1 MKKTATQVGSGQQ
14 AKSDLNLPAP
24 SQAVLDLD
32 SAVSGHGVTAEAPVQ
47 SQNTAQESSV
57 SVADGGDETAQEPL
71 ALSLKQVR
79 DNEAWGDKSW
89 KDQLPRLES
98 LALPLLA
105 VGAESTQ
112 SPGERKAP
120 ADLRTG
126 RLLSGWT
133 TAKHSGAQIKNAC
146 SKVIAA
152 GTRTGKDAH
161 GLVVFDID
169 GETAVSWCLEH
180 RCDPAATP
188 TWQIH
193 RNTDES
199 RLKVAF
205 RLTEQQQQQLGQIK
219 TKVETKPPITDDTGK
234 PIAKG
239 EAVELFHGT
248 GQVIVLGRHHK
259 SKGHYFWPDAMGPEN
274 LAPAP
279 ECWWQAALTIAG
291 DTTKTTA
298 TKARSTG
305 KGDWRSL
312 NPCPICGRDTTSY
325 CSQHKDGK
333 TIRCFHGSTFKPPMG
348 LKAGDEITDK
358 QGTIWAF
365 SKVQGNGDVF
375 SVFVAPDPDRRR
387 KTAKTDNTRSKP
399 TITSA
404 GIQAVLDA
412 RGSGWRPQKEGP
424 PMRTEMAI
432 GDFSGRLTYVLG
444 SRLGFDELAL
454 MPAVDRVPLKDW
466 EVSLLH
472 GELSEAGWVIG
483 SKAAEAGLLLAAR
496 RNPFHPVREYLK
508 RVETDPTISAFDL
521 DKVAPDFFRAA
532 SALHKMMV
540 RKWLIGAVARAMDPG
555 CQMDYCL
562 VAQSDVQGIGKSSGF
577 QELASPEWFT
587 STIPDQDKD
596 WTLNVHCCWI
606 FELAELES
614 LTGAK
619 AAGKIKNMLT
629 TTTDLVRVPYG
640 KVPERMKRPSVF
652 CATVNKRVFLR
663 DDTGN
668 RRFWVVPIEGT
679 EKLDRAG
686 LAAARDGIWK
696 AAVLAYRSGELPML
710 PDGLADA
717 SEQQNDD
724 FREQDVWMPAISK
737 YLNRR
742 QQEQHIPV
750 QACELL
756 DHIGM
761 ASDRQIPRDAKRVR
775 ELAESL
781 GWRHQQRRTTGGER
795 KLGLWPGVAT
805 AATVATQAATQADPS
820 DANRFSRVATLATQK
835 SEDQSLKTKKQEQEQ
850 QPDDKCGDFSVATV
864 ATQSDPSDTNGSS
877 GNPSSVARVAT
888 PNSQPEWHQKA
899 RLLRDANPDMD
910 YLPLA
915 LKLQTDCG
923 VMVTGKQVREML
935 EQDDPRAA

>member
-1 MKKTATQVGSGQQ
+1 
-14 AKSDLNLPAP
+14 
-24 SQAVLDLD
+24 
-32 SAVSGHGVTAEAPVQ
+32 
-47 SQNTAQESSV
+47 
-57 SVADGGDETAQEPL
+57 
-71 ALSLKQVR
+71 
-79 DNEAWGDKSW
+79 
-89 KDQLPRLES
+89 
-98 LALPLLA
+98 
-105 VGAESTQ
+105 
-112 SPGERKAP
+112 
-120 ADLRTG
+120 
-126 RLLSGWT
+126 
-133 TAKHSGAQIKNAC
+133 
-146 SKVIAA
+146 
-152 GTRTGKDAH
+152 
-161 GLVVFDID
+161 
-169 GETAVSWCLEH
+169 
-180 RCDPAATP
+180 
-188 TWQIH
+188 
-193 RNTDES
+193 
-199 RLKVAF
+199 
-205 RLTEQQQQQLGQIK
+205 
-219 TKVETKPPITDDTGK
+219 
-234 PIAKG
+234 
-239 EAVELFHGT
+239 
-248 GQVIVLGRHHK
+248 
-259 SKGHYFWPDAMGPEN
+259 
-274 LAPAP
+274 
-279 ECWWQAALTIAG
+279 
-291 DTTKTTA
+291 
-298 TKARSTG
+298 
-305 KGDWRSL
+305 
-312 NPCPICGRDTTSY
+312 
-325 CSQHKDGK
+325 
-333 TIRCFHGSTFKPPMG
+333 MG

-365 SKVQGNGDVF
+365 SKVQGTGDVF

-387 KTAKTDNTRSKP
+387 KTAKTVNSRSKP
-399 TITSA
+399 TITST

-424 PMRTEMAI
+424 PIRSKMAI
-432 GDFSGRLTYVLG
+432 GDFSGRLTSELG
-444 SRLGFDELAL
+444 NRLGFDEVAL

-472 GELSEAGWVIG
+472 GELSEAGWIIG
-483 SKAAEAGLLLAAR
+483 SEAAEAGLLLAAR

-508 RVETDPTISAFDL
+508 RVEADPAIAAFDL
-521 DKVAPDFFRAA
+521 DQVAPRFFRAA

-562 VAQSDVQGIGKSSGF
+562 VLQSDIQGIGKSSEL

-696 AAVLAYRSGELPML
+696 AAVLAYRKGEKPML
-710 PDGLADA
+710 PEGLADA

-724 FREQDVWMPAISK
+724 FRERDVWMPLLTK
-737 YLNRR
+737 YLSRR

-750 QACELL
+750 QAGEFLE
-756 DHIGM
+756 HIGM
-761 ASDRQIPRDAKRVR
+761 ASERQNTYHGKRVR

-781 GWRHQQRRTTGGER
+781 GWRHQQKRAKGGER
-795 KLGLWPGVAT
+795 KLGLWPQVATSATSATGVAT
-805 AATVATQAATQADPS
+805 GPNASEASASNGVATSATS
-820 DANRFSRVATLATQK
+820 K

-850 QPDDKCGDFSVATV
+850 PSGDLCSFFEVAEVATRQN
-864 ATQSDPSDTNGSS
+864 ASDASGS
-877 GNPSSVARVAT
+877 GPVAT
-888 PNSQPEWHQKA
+888 PVAEVAEVATPGSEPEWHQKA
-899 RLLRDANPDMD
+899 RLLRDADPEMD

-923 VMVTGKQVREML
+923 VMVTGKQVREVL
-935 EQDDPRAA
+935 EQDAKRRASGFAIPVQEVA

>member
-1 MKKTATQVGSGQQ
+1 MQPCVPDQHKPSLGKASGSF
-14 AKSDLNLPAP
+14 K
-24 SQAVLDLD
+24 
-32 SAVSGHGVTAEAPVQ
+32 
-47 SQNTAQESSV
+47 
-57 SVADGGDETAQEPL
+57 
-71 ALSLKQVR
+71 
-79 DNEAWGDKSW
+79 AWRE
-89 KDQLPRLES
+89 QLPRLES
-98 LALPLLA
+98 LDLPLLA
-105 VGAESTQ
+105 VGAESTH
-112 SPGERKAP
+112 SLGERKAP

-126 RLLSGWT
+126 LALSGWP
-133 TAKHSGAQIKNAC
+133 TAKHTVQEIQAAC
-146 SKVIAA
+146 KKVIAA

-161 GLVVFDID
+161 GLLVFDLD
-169 GETAVSWCLEH
+169 GETAVSWCIEH

-205 RLTEQQQQQLGQIK
+205 RLSDAQQQQLGQIK
-219 TKVETKPPITDDTGK
+219 TKIETKPPVEDAAGK
-234 PIAKG
+234 VIAKG
-239 EAVELFHGT
+239 EAVELFHQG
-248 GQVIVLGRHHK
+248 GSQVIVLGQHHK
-259 SKGHYFWPDAMGPEN
+259 SKGLYFWPDAMGPED
-274 LAPAP
+274 LAPIP
-279 ECWWQAALTIAG
+279 ESWWQAALTIAG
-291 DTTKTTA
+291 DTTTKAAT

-312 NPCPICGRDTTSY
+312 SPCPICGRDTTGY

-333 TIRCFHGSTFKPPMG
+333 TIRCFHGVTFKPPMG
-348 LKAGDEITDK
+348 LKPGDEITDK

-365 SKVQGNGDVF
+365 SKVQGTGDEF

-387 KTAKTDNTRSKP
+387 KTAKTAKTSKP
-399 TITSA
+399 SITST

-412 RGSGWRPQKEGP
+412 CGVGWAAEDGKNKRGK
-424 PMRTEMAI
+424 MAI
-432 GDFSGRLTYVLG
+432 GDLSGRLTHELG
-444 SRLGFDELAL
+444 NRLGFDEVAM
-454 MPAVDRVPLKDW
+454 MPAIDRVPLKDW

-472 GELSEAGWVIG
+472 GELSEAGWIIG
-483 SKAAEAGLLLAAR
+483 SEAAEAGLLLAAR

-508 RVETDPTISAFDL
+508 RVELDPAVAAFDL
-521 DKVAPDFFRAA
+521 DQVAPRFFRAA
-532 SALHKMMV
+532 SALHKAMV

-562 VAQSDVQGIGKSSGF
+562 VAQSDVQGLGKSSAF
-577 QELASPEWFT
+577 RDLASPEWFT

-668 RRFWVVPIEGT
+668 RRFWVVPIDGT

-686 LAAARDGIWK
+686 LAEARDGIWK
-696 AAVLAYRSGELPML
+696 SAVLAYRSGELPML

-724 FREQDVWMPAISK
+724 FREQDVWMPALSK
-737 YLNRR
+737 YLSRR

-750 QACELL
+750 QACEFL

-761 ASDRQIPRDAKRVR
+761 ASERQNTHHGKRVR

-781 GWRHQQRRTTGGER
+781 GWRHQQRRANGGER
-795 KLGLWPGVAT
+795 KLGLWPQVATSATSATCLATGPNACDANAFNGVAT
-805 AATVATQAATQADPS
+805 SATS
-820 DANRFSRVATLATQK
+820 K
-835 SEDQSLKTKKQEQEQ
+835 SQDQSLKPEKQEQQEQ
-850 QPDDKCGDFSVATV
+850 HGAICSFFEVAEVATRPNGSDANASGHV
-864 ATQSDPSDTNGSS
+864 ATHLPPTCRQPLEQRIRELGHSKDLSGWSDD
-877 GNPSSVARVAT
+877 
-888 PNSQPEWHQKA
+888 E
-899 RLLRDANPDMD
+899 LPD
-910 YLPLA
+910 L
-915 LKLQTDCG
+915 LQT
-923 VMVTGKQVREML
+923 L
-935 EQDDPRAA
+935 EQAAIRRASAFAIPLQEAA